1 MARQTASE
9 ERERERERKKEN
21 VNKILHNVWL
31 EIVGRERMWRGADE
45 HGRHGRPLEH
55 VVKCVRVL
63 LLLLLLVLLVPMLLL
78 SGNNKRSNCGNNSE
92 QDTLCVV

>member
-1 MARQTASE
+1 MYVYGWE
-9 ERERERERKKEN
+9 LWEGEWG
-21 VNKILHNVWL
+21 V
-31 EIVGRERMWRGADE
+31 GADE
-45 HGRHGRPLEH
+45 DGGRHGRPLEH

-63 LLLLLLVLLVPMLLL
+63 LLLLLLVLLLPL